1 MVVVVVVPRCLSR
14 GVVLLLHYSGDLKES
29 FSLSKKKFFFFFGDV
44 GFRVL
49 SVFFFVLVSN
59 FTLFRFPLVVGGV
72 VVVVV
77 VCYPTRTTHFA
88 HLYYGRRKRIIFRTT
103 TTTISTTS
111 FY

>member
-29 FSLSKKKFFFFFGDV
+29 FL
-44 GFRVL
+44 GFRVF

-59 FTLFRFPLVVGGV
+59 FTLFRFPLVVGGVV

>member
-14 GVVLLLHYSGDLKES
+14 GVFLLLHYSGDLKES
-29 FSLSKKKFFFFFGDV
+29 FL
-44 GFRVL
+44 GFRVF

-77 VCYPTRTTHFA
+77 VCYSTRTTHFA